1 METLTS
7 KQVGIWVDKFKAQ
20 FIEYSDSQ
28 AKLIETVESPLESRR
43 RIDGEGNDKTRFSP
57 NKEHISNNEYR
68 KNNITQ
74 NELNDFFKTLEDKVK
89 TYDDILLFGPG
100 KVKEQFRN
108 RLKDHKLFK
117 DKWLAI
123 ESSDQ
128 LTEKQL
134 LAFVRTF
141 FQNSN
146 PV

>member
-7 KQVGIWVDKFKAQ
+7 KQVGIWIDKYKAQ
-20 FIEYSDSQ
+20 FIEYSDGHVS
-28 AKLIETVESPLESRR
+28 LIETIDSPLESRR
-43 RIDGEGNDKTRFSP
+43 RIDGESNDRTRFTT
-57 NKEHISNNEYR
+57 NNEHISNNEYR
-68 KNNITQ
+68 KNNISQ
-74 NELNDFFKTLEDKVK
+74 NELNDFFKTLEEKVK

-108 RLKDHKLFK
+108 RLKEHKLFK
-117 DKWLAI
+117 DKWLAL

-134 LAFVRTF
+134 LAFVRSF

>member
-7 KQVGIWVDKFKAQ
+7 KQVGIWIDKYKAQ
-20 FIEYSDSQ
+20 FIAYSDGNVS
-28 AKLIETVESPLESRR
+28 LIETVESPLESRR
-43 RIDGEGNDKTRFSP
+43 RIDGEGSDKTRFST
-57 NKEHISNNEYR
+57 NNEHVSNNEYR
-68 KNNITQ
+68 KNNISQ
-74 NELNDFFKTLEDKVK
+74 NELNDFFKILEDKVK

-108 RLKDHKLFK
+108 RIKEHKLFK
-117 DKWLAI
+117 DKWLAL

-141 FQNSN
+141 YKNSN